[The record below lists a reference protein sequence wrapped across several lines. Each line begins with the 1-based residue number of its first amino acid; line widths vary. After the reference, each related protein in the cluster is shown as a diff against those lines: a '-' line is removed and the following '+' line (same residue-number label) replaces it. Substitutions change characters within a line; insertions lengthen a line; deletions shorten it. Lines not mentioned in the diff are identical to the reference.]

1 MKKAA
6 GEEDEPMSRLAS
18 AAAEIHLQV
27 TPTRLPVVKALWK
40 AHHDTPLVFSSETES
55 RWFTVTTPGRFRVR
69 ITDQD
74 SPKKRITIPRAE
86 LVRCLG
92 LRSASDTV
100 EFATVH
106 SKRPVHGTSSALAAG
121 KTPEGQANDHDH
133 GQHQSKAKPEWRFI
147 RLLHE
152 ERRDIN
158 VLILFA
164 VFSGLLYLA
173 APLAVDAVVSNLA
186 FGGQSGPY
194 AKALIVLAFAL
205 IGALTLHAIISA
217 YQYFISD
224 VIQRR
229 IFVRTATD
237 LAYRLPR
244 VKAEALD
251 DAHAPE
257 LVNRFLDVVTVQ
269 KSTALLLLE
278 GISLLLSS
286 LIGMVLFSLF
296 HPLLFGSPMICA
308 G

>member
-1 MKKAA
+1 M
-6 GEEDEPMSRLAS
+6 
-18 AAAEIHLQV
+18 
-27 TPTRLPVVKALWK
+27 
-40 AHHDTPLVFSSETES
+40 
-55 RWFTVTTPGRFRVR
+55 
-69 ITDQD
+69 
-74 SPKKRITIPRAE
+74 E
-86 LVRCLG
+86 LIRRLG
-92 LRSASDTV
+92 LSRAADNV

-106 SKRPVHGTSSALAAG
+106 SMRSVNSSSSALAGG
-121 KTPEGQANDHDH
+121 KNPEIHENDHDH
-133 GQHQSKAKPEWRFI
+133 YPSKAKPEWRFI

-152 ERRDIN
+152 ERHDIN

-164 VFSGLLYLA
+164 IFSGLLYLA

-186 FGGQSGPY
+186 FGGQSKPY
-194 AKALIVLAFAL
+194 AKALVVLAFAL
-205 IGALTLHAIISA
+205 VGALTLQAIISA

-224 VIQRR
+224 IIQRR

-278 GISLLLSS
+278 GINLVLSS

-296 HPLLFGSPMICA
+296 HPWLFLFCFLFTFSIILSTALLGRGAVTSSIAESRMKFDMVNWLEEIAAFPFAFKEPGGYAMAHERTNQLAID
-308 G
+308 